1 MHKVYFPTSLIIL
14 VLCMTFS
21 ACAQQPTEL
30 ELKYGVDAYYFEGVC
45 LVNEGET
52 ELASTKFQ
60 RASNSKNKLIAD
72 LSTEQMI
79 ANLPEEKRVS
89 AAENL
94 YRRKRN
100 DFTLALLL
108 QELFAKE
115 NYKRI
120 LALTPNL
127 DFEKSDDK
135 VIFYRCA
142 ALLKS
147 KDPSFPG
154 IFNKWS
160 LVKPF
165 SNYHQQIFA
174 MVQEED
180 DNEFAFS
187 SDLVRFSNAASLA
200 DWATSFAYVYRV
212 LADKK
217 NRQPHIMQYA
227 GKVLLNGSSKYEY
240 NASVFEKS
248 IPVHDGAQFYV
259 DFYTAR
265 MLEKV
270 EEQREL
276 AATKYQNAMKSAADE
291 KQFDL
296 GLWYYLNLLMEISP
310 QRAVAA
316 IEKYKEQWHDPSYF
330 EDFFDTLSA
339 KLLGEKLWE
348 TYYNTARMIDGYAP
362 DESTAKFSYVS
373 ARLIESDLFTVQ
385 GADKDQICH
394 VLFSRALHSGTDLYY
409 KFLAAKKLGM
419 SQGDIEAELEG
430 IYTKPE
436 ESGFTPN
443 KEIEK
448 LIEGYIDFDLYDEV
462 YALSYDHVH
471 EISLECAKKAAAYLQ
486 LCGDTSDES
495 FYPQSLRI
503 ASRKFRKSDAP
514 LDTGIQKLNFPRYY
528 SDLVSLNAAEK
539 HLDESLLYALVRTE
553 SYFDTNAESW
563 AGAVGLSQLMPSTAA
578 ELARRAH
585 LETYDLKDAGT
596 NLSFGAAYLA
606 DLVHSLEGNAIL
618 ASCAYNGGI
627 GRIRNWKKSFAASLE
642 RESIPTDL
650 FVEMIPI
657 TETRNYGLKISSGT
671 AMYAYLYYD
680 KNPLDVI
687 ASLIFPGE

>member
-142 ALLKS
+142 ALLKA

-200 DWATSFAYVYRV
+200 DWATSFAYV
-212 LADKK
+212 
-217 NRQPHIMQYA
+217 
-227 GKVLLNGSSKYEY
+227 
-240 NASVFEKS
+240 
-248 IPVHDGAQFYV
+248 
-259 DFYTAR
+259 
-265 MLEKV
+265 
-270 EEQREL
+270 
-276 AATKYQNAMKSAADE
+276 
-291 KQFDL
+291 
-296 GLWYYLNLLMEISP
+296 
-310 QRAVAA
+310 
-316 IEKYKEQWHDPSYF
+316 
-330 EDFFDTLSA
+330 
-339 KLLGEKLWE
+339 
-348 TYYNTARMIDGYAP
+348 
-362 DESTAKFSYVS
+362 
-373 ARLIESDLFTVQ
+373 
-385 GADKDQICH
+385 
-394 VLFSRALHSGTDLYY
+394 
-409 KFLAAKKLGM
+409 
-419 SQGDIEAELEG
+419 
-430 IYTKPE
+430 
-436 ESGFTPN
+436 
-443 KEIEK
+443 
-448 LIEGYIDFDLYDEV
+448 
-462 YALSYDHVH
+462 
-471 EISLECAKKAAAYLQ
+471 
-486 LCGDTSDES
+486 
-495 FYPQSLRI
+495 
-503 ASRKFRKSDAP
+503 
-514 LDTGIQKLNFPRYY
+514 
-528 SDLVSLNAAEK
+528 
-539 HLDESLLYALVRTE
+539 
-553 SYFDTNAESW
+553 
-563 AGAVGLSQLMPSTAA
+563 
-578 ELARRAH
+578 
-585 LETYDLKDAGT
+585 
-596 NLSFGAAYLA
+596 
-606 DLVHSLEGNAIL
+606 
-618 ASCAYNGGI
+618 
-627 GRIRNWKKSFAASLE
+627 
-642 RESIPTDL
+642 
-650 FVEMIPI
+650 
-657 TETRNYGLKISSGT
+657 
-671 AMYAYLYYD
+671 
-680 KNPLDVI
+680 
-687 ASLIFPGE
+687 